1 MNSNL
6 YNKTIELPKE
16 VLEYLQTCFEY
27 VPNSDPSIE
36 GHKRNEELRDT
47 GYVTYQQLGRIKNWF
62 DNYDGDGTDAPYI
75 LNGANYMKNWVEST
89 IQDLRKQDG
98 LSDRMDQEIMPEPI
112 DNELMDNLGPIA
124 DMLRP
129 SKEHSTFSQDV
140 RIKEDLDRIND
151 LMKKII

>member
-16 VLEYLQTCFEY
+16 IKEYLQTCFDEI
-27 VPNSDPSIE
+27 PNSDQSIE

-75 LNGANYMKNWVEST
+75 LNGADYMKNWVESK
-89 IQDLRKQDG
+89 IQDLRRQDTTNPEVE
-98 LSDRMDQEIMPEPI
+98 DIMPEPI
-112 DNELMDNLGPIA
+112 DDTLVKDLGPIA

-129 SKEHSTFSQDV
+129 SKEHSTFVQDI
-140 RIKEDLDRIND
+140 RIKEDLDRINEI
-151 LMKKII
+151 MKQII

>member
-27 VPNSDPSIE
+27 IPNSDSTIE
-36 GHKRNEELRDT
+36 GHKRNEELRNT
-47 GYVTYQQLGRIKNWF
+47 GYVTYQQLGRIKTWF

-75 LNGANYMKNWVEST
+75 LNGADYMKNWVETT

-112 DNELMDNLGPIA
+112 DSDLMDNLGPIA

-129 SKEHSTFSQDV
+129 SKEHSTFAQDV

>member
-16 VLEYLQTCFEY
+16 VLEYLETCFDHI
-27 VPNSDPSIE
+27 PNSDSTIE
-36 GHKRNEELRDT
+36 GHKRNEELRNT

-75 LNGANYMKNWVEST
+75 LNGADYMKNWVEST
-89 IQDLRKQDG
+89 IQDLRKQDS
-98 LSDRMDQEIMPEPI
+98 LSDRMDQEVMPEPI
-112 DNELMDNLGPIA
+112 DSDLMDNLGPIA

-140 RIKEDLDRIND
+140 RIREDLNRIND
-151 LMKKII
+151 IMKKII

>member
-6 YNKTIELPKE
+6 YNKQIELPKE

-36 GHKRNEELRDT
+36 GHKRNEELRNS

-62 DNYDGDGTDAPYI
+62 DNYDGDVTDAPYI
-75 LNGANYMKNWVEST
+75 LNGADYMKNWVETT
-89 IQDLRKQDG
+89 IGDLRKQDN
-98 LSDRMDQEIMPEPI
+98 LSDRVDQEFMPEPI
-112 DNELMDNLGPIA
+112 DNELMNNLGPIA
-124 DMLRP
+124 DMMRP

-151 LMKKII
+151 LIKKII

>member
-27 VPNSDPSIE
+27 VPNSSPSIE
-36 GHKRNEELRDT
+36 GHKRNEELRNT

-62 DNYDGDGTDAPYI
+62 DSYDGDGTDAPYI
-75 LNGANYMKNWVEST
+75 LNGADYMKNWVESK
-89 IQDLRKQDG
+89 IQDLRKQDN
-98 LSDRMDQEIMPEPI
+98 LSDRIDQEFMPEPI
-112 DNELMDNLGPIA
+112 DSELMKNLGPIA
-124 DMLRP
+124 DMVRP
-129 SKEHSTFSQDV
+129 SKDHSTFSQDV

>member
-36 GHKRNEELRDT
+36 GHKRNEELRNS

-75 LNGANYMKNWVEST
+75 LNGADYMKNWVEAT
-89 IQDLRKQDG
+89 IGDLRKQDN
-98 LSDRMDQEIMPEPI
+98 LSDRVDQEFMPEPI
-112 DNELMDNLGPIA
+112 DGELMNNLGPIA
-124 DMLRP
+124 DMMRP

-140 RIKEDLDRIND
+140 RIKEDLNRIND
-151 LMKKII
+151 LIKKII

>member
-36 GHKRNEELRDT
+36 GHKRNEELRNS

-62 DNYDGDGTDAPYI
+62 DSYDGDGTDAPYI
-75 LNGANYMKNWVEST
+75 LNGADYMKNWVESK
-89 IQDLRKQDG
+89 IQDLRKQDN
-98 LSDRMDQEIMPEPI
+98 LSDRVDQEFMPEPI
-112 DNELMDNLGPIA
+112 DNELMNNLGPIA
-124 DMLRP
+124 DMMRP

-151 LMKKII
+151 LIKKII

>member
-16 VLEYLQTCFEY
+16 VLEYLQTCFDY
-27 VPNSDPSIE
+27 IPNSDSTIE
-36 GHKRNEELRDT
+36 GHKRNQELRDT

-75 LNGANYMKNWVEST
+75 LNGADYMKNWVEAT

>member
-1 MNSNL
+1 VNSNL
-6 YNKTIELPKE
+6 YDKTIELPKE

-36 GHKRNEELRDT
+36 GHKRNEELRNS

-62 DNYDGDGTDAPYI
+62 DSYDGDGTDAPYI
-75 LNGANYMKNWVEST
+75 LNGADYMKNWVESK
-89 IQDLRKQDG
+89 IQDLRKQDN
-98 LSDRMDQEIMPEPI
+98 LSDRVDQEFMPEPI
-112 DNELMDNLGPIA
+112 DNELMSNLGPIA
-124 DMLRP
+124 DMMRP

-151 LMKKII
+151 LIKKII

>member
-1 MNSNL
+1 MNNNL

-27 VPNSDPSIE
+27 IPNSDSTIE
-36 GHKRNEELRDT
+36 GHKRNEELRNT

-75 LNGANYMKNWVEST
+75 LNGADYMKNWVETT

-112 DNELMDNLGPIA
+112 DSDLMDNLGPIA

-129 SKEHSTFSQDV
+129 SKEHSTFAQDV

>member
-1 MNSNL
+1 VNSNL
-6 YNKTIELPKE
+6 YNKQIELPKE

-27 VPNSDPSIE
+27 VPNSNPSIE
-36 GHKRNEELRDT
+36 GHKRNEELRNS

-62 DNYDGDGTDAPYI
+62 DNYDGDGTDVPYI
-75 LNGANYMKNWVEST
+75 LNGADYMKNWVEST
-89 IQDLRKQDG
+89 IQDLRKQDN
-98 LSDRMDQEIMPEPI
+98 LSDMVDQEFMPEPI

-124 DMLRP
+124 DMMRP

>member
-6 YNKTIELPKE
+6 YDKTIELPKE

-36 GHKRNEELRDT
+36 GHKRNEELRNS

-62 DNYDGDGTDAPYI
+62 DSYDGDGTDAPYI
-75 LNGANYMKNWVEST
+75 LNGADYMKNWVESK
-89 IQDLRKQDG
+89 IQDLRKQDN
-98 LSDRMDQEIMPEPI
+98 LSDRVDQEFMPEPI
-112 DNELMDNLGPIA
+112 DNELMNNLGPIA
-124 DMLRP
+124 DMMRP

-151 LMKKII
+151 LIKKII

>member
-27 VPNSDPSIE
+27 VPNSSPSIE
-36 GHKRNEELRDT
+36 GHKRNEELRNT

-62 DNYDGDGTDAPYI
+62 DSYDGDGTDAPYI
-75 LNGANYMKNWVEST
+75 LNGADYMKNWVET
-89 IQDLRKQDG
+89 KIQDLRKQDN
-98 LSDRMDQEIMPEPI
+98 LSDRVDQEFMPEPI
-112 DNELMDNLGPIA
+112 DSELMKNLGPIA
-124 DMLRP
+124 DMVRP
-129 SKEHSTFSQDV
+129 SKDHSTFSQDV

>member
-1 MNSNL
+1 VNSNL
-6 YNKTIELPKE
+6 YNKQIELPKE

-27 VPNSDPSIE
+27 VPNSNPSIE
-36 GHKRNEELRDT
+36 GHKRNEELRNS

-75 LNGANYMKNWVEST
+75 LNGADYMKNWVEST
-89 IQDLRKQDG
+89 IQDLRKQG
-98 LSDRMDQEIMPEPI
+98 NLSDKVDQEFMPEPI
-112 DNELMDNLGPIA
+112 DNELMNNLGPIA
-124 DMLRP
+124 DMMRP

-151 LMKKII
+151 LIKKII